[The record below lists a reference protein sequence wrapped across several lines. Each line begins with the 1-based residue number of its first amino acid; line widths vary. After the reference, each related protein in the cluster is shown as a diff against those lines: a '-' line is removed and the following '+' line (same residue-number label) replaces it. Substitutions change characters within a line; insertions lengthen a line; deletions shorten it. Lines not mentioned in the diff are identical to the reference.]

1 MIPPTF
7 ILLLG
12 LLISI
17 GLAAFFAG
25 SESGFLALNRLKIE
39 KDARL
44 GDSKAII
51 LDNLIG
57 KSKKM
62 LGATLVG
69 TNLSVVSA
77 TVLANMILV
86 RYFSLEVAQLLT
98 TFGLTFFLLIF
109 AEIIP
114 KSIFHRKADILLPK
128 LSKLMKWIYMLFLPI
143 VYFVNG
149 FSAIILFLTGN
160 SNKFEKG
167 VLSRDDI
174 EILGNIAVSEGV
186 INSNAKAYIHSVFLF
201 GKTSAREI
209 MTPLVDIVAVEAGK
223 SLNSVV
229 KVIDQSGFSRMPIFS
244 KKAYNM
250 VGYINSLDI
259 IHSKKR
265 DPMKKFLID
274 PVFVPE
280 TKVIDDLLIEMRT
293 GKIPLVFVVD
303 EWGGTAGIITNED
316 IAEFV
321 VGNVRDAG
329 EKLKKEIIEERAGVY
344 LIDPGTD
351 VDDLREELCLGLK
364 KDGFETVGGFVE
376 FLMQKIPKKGDS
388 VKFENYKIVVEDAT
402 DTVIKELK
410 FIRQKKKKEK

>member
-1 MIPPTF
+1 MMPPIF
-7 ILLLG
+7 VLLLG
-12 LLISI
+12 MFLSM

-44 GDSKAII
+44 GDGKALI
-51 LDNLIG
+51 LDKLIAN
-57 KSKKM
+57 SKKM

-86 RYFSLEVAQLLT
+86 RYFSLEVAQLIT

-109 AEIIP
+109 VEIIP
-114 KSIFHRKADILLPK
+114 KSIFHRKADELLPR
-128 LSKLMKWIYMLFLPI
+128 LSKLMQWTYLLFLPI

-149 FSAIILFLTGN
+149 FSALILFVTGN
-160 SNKFEKG
+160 SKKLERG

-174 EILGNIAVSEGV
+174 EILGNIAVNEGV
-186 INSNAKAYIHSVFLF
+186 INRNAKAYIHSVFLF

-209 MTPLVDIVAVEAGK
+209 MTPLVDVVAVEAGK

-229 KVIDQSGFSRMPIFS
+229 KVIDQNGFSRIPIFS

-265 DPMKKFLID
+265 DKMTKFLID

-280 TKVIDDLLIEMRT
+280 TKVIDDLLIEMRAT
-293 GKIPLVFVVD
+293 KIPMVFVVD

-321 VGNVRDAG
+321 VGNVRDVG

-351 VDDLREELCLGLK
+351 VDDLKEELCLGLK
-364 KDGFETVGGFVE
+364 KDGFETAGGFVE
-376 FLMQKIPKKGDS
+376 FLMQKVPKKGES
-388 VKFENYKIVVEDAT
+388 IKFENYKIIVEDAT

-410 FIRQKKKKEK
+410 FIRQKKKKVK